1 MTAFLPR
8 AARHRPHLWRLATFR
23 RVLLTALLP
32 LLAGPFAAS
41 AASPESSPFYP
52 GETLVFSFY
61 WSVIPTGSGR
71 LEVLPIEDLDGTW
84 AYHFRMTTRTN
95 AFADLFYK
103 VRDRFDTWTD
113 VPVRRTLLY
122 RKKQRE
128 GGTRRDIEVIFDWR
142 LKETCYFK
150 SGRLRR
156 KAVLRPGTLDPV
168 AAFFWVRHLPLKA
181 GRTVTRPITDGKRVF
196 TGRVRV
202 VRREKIRVAGRP
214 YDTFLL
220 VPELTHAGGVFEKS
234 PGARIRIWVTADHRR
249 LPVMIKS
256 KVIVG
261 SFRAELVEAESV
273 IPGR

>member
-1 MTAFLPR
+1 MRPAAAAKSVLPV
-8 AARHRPHLWRLATFR
+8 
-23 RVLLTALLP
+23 VLLV
-32 LLAGPFAAS
+32 LLAYVPAALGG
-41 AASPESSPFYP
+41 APRPFYP
-52 GETLVFSFY
+52 GETLVFDFY
-61 WSVIPTGSGR
+61 WSVIPTGRGR
-71 LEVLPIEDLDGTW
+71 LQVLPLETLDGVR

-113 VPVRRTLLY
+113 VPVSRTLHY

-128 GGTRRDIEVIFDWR
+128 GPTRRDIEVFFDWR
-142 LKETCYFK
+142 RMQTFYFK
-150 SGRLRR
+150 SDRPRR
-156 KAVLRPGTLDPV
+156 RAVLRPGTLDPV
-168 AAFFWVRHLPLKA
+168 AAFFWVRQYSLEA
-181 GRTVTRPITDGKRVF
+181 GRTVTRPITDGKKVF
-196 TGRVRV
+196 IGRVRV
-202 VRREKIRVAGRP
+202 VRREKIRVSGKI

-234 PGARIRIWVTADHRR
+234 PGARVRIWVTADHRR

-261 SFRAELVEAESV
+261 SFRAELVESESV

>member
-1 MTAFLPR
+1 MALFARFFNHHRRSLLHSPIFLPCM
-8 AARHRPHLWRLATFR
+8 
-23 RVLLTALLP
+23 VLLLHPVVL
-32 LLAGPFAAS
+32 GAAS
-41 AASPESSPFYP
+41 QRPFHP
-52 GETLVFSFY
+52 GETLVFKFY
-61 WSVIPTGSGR
+61 WSIIPTGSGS
-71 LEVLPIEDLDGTW
+71 LQVLPVETLEGVR

-113 VPVRRTLLY
+113 TAVTRTLLY

-128 GGTRRDIEVIFDWR
+128 GSTKRDIEVVFNWR
-142 LKETCYFK
+142 RKEAAYFK

-156 KAVLRPGTLDPV
+156 TTPLPDGTFDPV
-168 AAFFWVRHLPLKA
+168 AAFFWIRHRPLQA
-181 GRTVTRPITDGKRVF
+181 GQTVSRPITDGKKVF
-196 TGRVRV
+196 TGRVQV
-202 VRREKIRVAGRP
+202 VKREKILVAGRT

-273 IPGR
+273 IPDR

>member
-1 MTAFLPR
+1 MKRHLR
-8 AARHRPHLWRLATFR
+8 AVKSVATSG
-23 RVLLTALLP
+23 LLALLLCP
-32 LLAGPFAAS
+32 LSS
-41 AASPESSPFYP
+41 AAQSGPGQPFYP
-52 GETLVFSFY
+52 GETLVFNFY
-61 WSVIPTGSGR
+61 WSIIPTGSGS
-71 LEVLPIEDLDGTW
+71 LKVLPVENLGGVQS
-84 AYHFRMTTRTN
+84 YHFQMTTRTN

-113 VPVRRTLLY
+113 TAMTRTLLY

-128 GGTRRDIEVIFDWR
+128 GSTRRDVEVIFDWR
-142 LKETCYFK
+142 RKEARYFK

-156 KAVLRPGTLDPV
+156 TTPLQPGTFDPV
-168 AAFFWVRHLPLKA
+168 SAFFWVRHRPLKA
-181 GRTVTRPITDGKRVF
+181 GKTVTRPISDGKKVF

-202 VRREKIRVAGRP
+202 ARREKIRLAGKT
-214 YDTFLL
+214 YDTFVL

-234 PGARIRIWVTADHRR
+234 PGARIRIWVTTDHRR

-273 IPGR
+273 IPGP